1 MTQYQLD
8 AKQILDKEFHID
20 LKGYSPSEV
29 DEFLDMVISDY
40 QLYEQTVKELGEKL
54 RTYENQIDRLQEEI
68 ALLRSQG
75 ERPASEVSASS
86 SQLDILKRLSRLEYE
101 VFKK

>member
-1 MTQYQLD
+1 MAQYQLD
-8 AKQILDKEFHID
+8 AKKILDKEFHVD

-29 DEFLDMVISDY
+29 DEFLDLVISDY
-40 QLYEQTVKELGEKL
+40 QLYEQTMQELGEKL
-54 RTYENQIDRLQEEI
+54 RSYENQIDRLQEEI
-68 ALLRSQG
+68 AQLR
-75 ERPASEVSASS
+75 AEVPSS

>member
-1 MTQYQLD
+1 MAQYQLD
-8 AKQILDKEFHID
+8 AKKILDKEFHVD
-20 LKGYSPSEV
+20 LKGYSPREV
-29 DEFLDMVISDY
+29 DEFLDLVISDY
-40 QLYEQTVKELGEKL
+40 QLYDQTLQELGEKL

-68 ALLRSQG
+68 AQLRAQKGDPSS
-75 ERPASEVSASS
+75 AEVPSS

>member
-1 MTQYQLD
+1 MAQYQLD
-8 AKQILDKEFHID
+8 AKKILDKEFHVD

-29 DEFLDMVISDY
+29 DEFLDLVISDY
-40 QLYEQTVKELGEKL
+40 QLYEQTMQELGGKL
-54 RTYENQIDRLQEEI
+54 RSYENQIDRLQEEI
-68 ALLRSQG
+68 AQLRAQKG
-75 ERPASEVSASS
+75 EEPATGVPSS